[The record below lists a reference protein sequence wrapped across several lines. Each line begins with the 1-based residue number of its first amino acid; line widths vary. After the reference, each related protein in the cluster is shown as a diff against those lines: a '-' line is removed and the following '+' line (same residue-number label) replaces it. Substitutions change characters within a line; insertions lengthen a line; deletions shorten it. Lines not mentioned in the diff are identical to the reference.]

1 MKSRSEVKSVTEI
14 QNAAKRVQKAL
25 SMSKKESLDYA
36 ARQSGFSSYQHA
48 KHFFSA
54 PMRMAPEVEV
64 TRNEHRT

>member
-1 MKSRSEVKSVTEI
+1 MSSSKAKSIADI

-48 KHFFSA
+48 KHFLSV
-54 PMRMAPEVEV
+54 PMRITPEVEV
-64 TRNEHRT
+64 KHNEHHT